1 LSNFELGI
9 WGEREAVKFLKKKKY
24 KVIEQNYRC
33 KLGEVDIIAR
43 HGAYL
48 VFIEVKT
55 RASNRYG
62 LPMEAVDEAKQRKLT
77 MLALYYQK
85 SKGLLDLPI
94 RFDVVQILGEEI
106 SLIEGAFYPE
116 FC

>member
-1 LSNFELGI
+1 MSNFELGI
-9 WGEREAVKFLKKKKY
+9 WGEKEAVKFLKKRKY

-62 LPMEAVDEAKQRKLT
+62 LPVEAVDEAKQRKLIL
-77 MLALYYQK
+77 LAQYYQK
-85 SKGLLDLPI
+85 AKGLLDMPI
-94 RFDVVQILGEEI
+94 RFDVVQILGEEVTLV
-106 SLIEGAFYPE
+106 SEAFGG
-116 FC
+116 